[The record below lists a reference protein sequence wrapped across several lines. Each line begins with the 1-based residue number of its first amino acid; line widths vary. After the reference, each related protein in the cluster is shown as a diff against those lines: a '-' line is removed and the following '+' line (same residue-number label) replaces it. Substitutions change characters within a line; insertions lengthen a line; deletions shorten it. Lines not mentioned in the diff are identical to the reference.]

1 MLSTKNI
8 IIKKHA
14 RIFIS
19 KPINKQDEVWILF
32 HGYAQNIIEFYNYF
46 TEKEHINK
54 CFIIPEGLSRFY
66 QKGMNG
72 TVGSS
77 WMTKENR
84 TEEIIDQKKYLDQV
98 INELDLNNRSIN
110 VFAFSQGAA
119 TASRWISS
127 SNIEVN
133 KLFFWSGN
141 IPSEILNNKQ
151 DRLWKYCPHFF
162 IGDNDQFI
170 TLEKWSEF
178 TSNLKDD
185 QFTIYK
191 GNHYFT
197 TELVNKYIL

>member
-32 HGYAQNIIEFYNYF
+32 HGYAQNINEFYTSFNQ
-46 TEKEHINK
+46 KEQINK

-84 TEEIIDQKKYLDQV
+84 VEEIIDQKKYLDQV
-98 INELDLNNRSIN
+98 IDELDLNNREIN

-119 TASRWISS
+119 AAARWISN
-127 SNIEVN
+127 SNIEVS

-141 IPSEILNNKQ
+141 IPIEILKNKQ
-151 DRLWKYCPHFF
+151 DKIWKYSPHFF
-162 IGDNDQFI
+162 IGNEDQFI
-170 TLEKWSEF
+170 TLEKWCKF
-178 TSNLKDD
+178 TNQLRED

>member
-1 MLSTKNI
+1 M
-8 IIKKHA
+8 
-14 RIFIS
+14 
-19 KPINKQDEVWILF
+19 
-32 HGYAQNIIEFYNYF
+32 
-46 TEKEHINK
+46 
-54 CFIIPEGLSRFY
+54 
-66 QKGMNG
+66 
-72 TVGSS
+72 
-77 WMTKENR
+77 
-84 TEEIIDQKKYLDQV
+84 DQV

-162 IGDNDQFI
+162 IGNNDQFI